1 MSVHDGID
9 DAIRFQ
15 DADGMVDRL
24 LQLAMILRHAD
35 GERGCI
41 EGFGQDLER
50 WVHPLECLG
59 RRFIGHHAIYL
70 TLKECLDGIS
80 SLVVA
85 FHLGTIPLL
94 FQLGGKTI
102 AGSAKLNA
110 DYGAL
115 QIRLRLHLLSVF
127 GR

>member
-1 MSVHDGID
+1 MSVYDGID

-70 TLKECLDGIS
+70 TLKECLDGIG

-115 QIRLRLHLLSVF
+115 QIRLRLHLLSGF
-127 GR
+127 G